1 VPSAPAGDQLLSLP
15 PGKLNG
21 PIWHFGLSSFPAL
34 KLLCPTD
41 GRRARGGHLLRS
53 SLRGQN
59 LEKVLS
65 IPGGSALVVVP
76 MDRTTLPK
84 EDKVDTS

>member
-1 VPSAPAGDQLLSLP
+1 MADVPVAAISYVVASVA
-15 PGKLNG
+15 K
-21 PIWHFGLSSFPAL
+21 I
-34 KLLCPTD
+34 
-41 GRRARGGHLLRS
+41 
-53 SLRGQN
+53 